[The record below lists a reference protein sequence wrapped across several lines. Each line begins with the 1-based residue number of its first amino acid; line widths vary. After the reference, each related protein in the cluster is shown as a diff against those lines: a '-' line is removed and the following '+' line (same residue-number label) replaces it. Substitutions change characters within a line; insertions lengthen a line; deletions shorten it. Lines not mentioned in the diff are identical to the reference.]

1 MRSESALTPGLE
13 CVACNCL
20 VFTHAHTHIHVHTR
34 THTRAHTVLE
44 NLDRE
49 RKDLPNEEAIYL
61 VAPEE
66 NVSLSA
72 LQSLSIL
79 CMYVRNTYIQYHTY
93 VIVCVC
99 VCVCVLQCILCD
111 CPSHGLSL
119 RASTESPVT
128 SLVDQ
133 STKPSTFSSWRRVLT
148 TCSRN
153 SVPAS
158 FSLLVSGDMHCGEG
172 EGRGGRGGGGTGQE

>member
-1 MRSESALTPGLE
+1 MRSEGTLTPGLE

-34 THTRAHTVLE
+34 THTRARTVLE

-72 LQSLSIL
+72 LQL
-79 CMYVRNTYIQYHTY
+79 
-93 VIVCVC
+93 
-99 VCVCVLQCILCD
+99 
-111 CPSHGLSL
+111 LSL
-119 RASTESPVT
+119 HVYVCT
-128 SLVDQ
+128 
-133 STKPSTFSSWRRVLT
+133 
-148 TCSRN
+148 
-153 SVPAS
+153 
-158 FSLLVSGDMHCGEG
+158 
-172 EGRGGRGGGGTGQE
+172 

>member
-20 VFTHAHTHIHVHTR
+20 VFAHAHIHVHTR

-72 LQSLSIL
+72 LQLLSIHV
-79 CMYVRNTYIQYHTY
+79 YVCT
-93 VIVCVC
+93 
-99 VCVCVLQCILCD
+99 
-111 CPSHGLSL
+111 
-119 RASTESPVT
+119 
-128 SLVDQ
+128 
-133 STKPSTFSSWRRVLT
+133 
-148 TCSRN
+148 
-153 SVPAS
+153 
-158 FSLLVSGDMHCGEG
+158 
-172 EGRGGRGGGGTGQE
+172 